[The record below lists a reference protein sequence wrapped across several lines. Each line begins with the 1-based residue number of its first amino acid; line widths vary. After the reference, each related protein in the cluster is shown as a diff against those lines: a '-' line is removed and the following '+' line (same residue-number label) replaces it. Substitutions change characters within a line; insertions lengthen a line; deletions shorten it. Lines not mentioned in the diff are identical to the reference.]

1 MQEKKTL
8 IIMRH
13 AKSSWDD
20 MSLPDSERPLNKRGK
35 HNAPMM
41 GGRMKKQGCHCDLL
55 ISSPAVRALATAK
68 LVAKE
73 IGYKRNISEESD
85 LYMADIGDYL
95 HVISGVDEQ
104 IKNLMLV
111 SHNPGIEEFFIYLT
125 GEMIEN
131 FPTAAYAI
139 IEVKGKWSE
148 LTSGKLL
155 HYDFPKSAIA

>member
-1 MQEKKTL
+1 
-8 IIMRH
+8 
-13 AKSSWDD
+13 
-20 MSLPDSERPLNKRGK
+20 
-35 HNAPMM
+35 
-41 GGRMKKQGCHCDLL
+41 
-55 ISSPAVRALATAK
+55 
-68 LVAKE
+68 
-73 IGYKRNISEESD
+73 
-85 LYMADIGDYL
+85 MADIGDYL

-131 FPTAAYAI
+131 FPTAAYAV